1 MNVIELARQLG
12 KAIQEDERYI
22 AYAEASR
29 KNDEDET
36 LQALIGEFNLIRQNL
51 LMEQSKPEEG
61 QDAEKIAELNTK
73 MHAAYNAVMT
83 NENMAEYTMAKA
95 GMDKMMNQVNTILT
109 ASIQGDDPMTCPA
122 EVAHTCSGSCGTC
135 GGCG

>member
-1 MNVIELARQLG
+1 MDVIELARQLG

-29 KNDEDET
+29 KNDEDEG
-36 LQALIGEFNLIRQNL
+36 LQQLIGEFNLIRQNL
-51 LMEQSKPEEG
+51 MMEQSKSEAA
-61 QDAEKIAELNTK
+61 QDAEKISQLNTK
-73 MHAAYNAVMT
+73 MHSAYNAVMT

-95 GMDKMMNQVNTILT
+95 GMDKMMGQVNTILT
-109 ASIQGDDPMTCPA
+109 AAIQGDDPMTCPA
-122 EVAHTCSGSCGTC
+122 EAAHTCSGSCGTC

>member
-1 MNVIELARQLG
+1 MDVIELARQLG

-29 KNDEDET
+29 KNDEDEE
-36 LQALIGEFNLIRQNL
+36 LQNLIGEFNLIRQNL
-51 LMEQSKPEEG
+51 MMEQSKPEEG
-61 QDAEKIAELNTK
+61 QDAEKLAELNTK

-83 NENMAEYTMAKA
+83 NENMADYTMAKA
-95 GMDKMMNQVNTILT
+95 GMDKLMSQVNTILSH
-109 ASIQGDDPMTCPA
+109 ALNGDDPLTCA
-122 EVAHTCSGSCGTC
+122 TEAACSGSCSTC

>member
-1 MNVIELARQLG
+1 MDVIELARQLG

-22 AYAEASR
+22 AYAEASK
-29 KNDEDET
+29 KNDEDAA
-36 LQALIGEFNLIRQNL
+36 LQDLIGEFNLIRQNL
-51 LMEQSKPEEG
+51 MMEQSKPEEG
-61 QDAEKIAELNTK
+61 QDAAKIAELNTK

-95 GMDKMMNQVNTILT
+95 GMDKMMNQINTILSH
-109 ASIQGDDPMTCPA
+109 ALNGDDPLTCA
-122 EVAHTCSGSCGTC
+122 TESACSGSCSTC

>member
-12 KAIQEDERYI
+12 KAIQEDERYT
-22 AYAEASR
+22 AYVEASA
-29 KNDEDET
+29 KNDADAG
-36 LQALIGEFNLIRQNL
+36 LQELIGEFNLIRQNL
-51 LMEQSKPEEG
+51 MMEQSKPEEA
-61 QDAEKIAELNTK
+61 QDAEKMAELNKK
-73 MHAAYNAVMT
+73 MHTAYNAVMT

-95 GMDKMMNQVNTILT
+95 GMDKMMGEVNTILT
-109 ASIQGDDPMTCPA
+109 AAIQGDDPMTCPT